1 LFLFAVVVCVVLFY
15 ICTAKYLLKGERSA
29 ALCGQ
34 RFVPKNSYSMREEE
48 VDGNE
53 FGAMGRTTTS
63 VEGHTTSP
71 VKHMMLDRGKL
82 LDRPKFV

>member
-1 LFLFAVVVCVVLFY
+1 
-15 ICTAKYLLKGERSA
+15 
-29 ALCGQ
+29 
-34 RFVPKNSYSMREEE
+34 MREEE

>member
-1 LFLFAVVVCVVLFY
+1 MFVW
-15 ICTAKYLLKGERSA
+15 TAKYLLKGERSA

-34 RFVPKNSYSMREEE
+34 PFVPKDSYSMREEE
-48 VDGNE
+48 ADGNDSV
-53 FGAMGRTTTS
+53 AMGRTTTS

>member
-1 LFLFAVVVCVVLFY
+1 MMILGTKNSTHFV
-15 ICTAKYLLKGERSA
+15 
-29 ALCGQ
+29 Q

-63 VEGHTTSP
+63 VKGHTTSP